1 MKIFYLSLIIL
12 SLMFKLAKTQ
22 TRLKKFT
29 LNEIQNLPIKLINNL
44 AEELQKTF
52 SIDNELV
59 DAAQNEVNNQLTL
72 FKQHFIFLNN

>member
-1 MKIFYLSLIIL
+1 
-12 SLMFKLAKTQ
+12 MFKLAKTQ